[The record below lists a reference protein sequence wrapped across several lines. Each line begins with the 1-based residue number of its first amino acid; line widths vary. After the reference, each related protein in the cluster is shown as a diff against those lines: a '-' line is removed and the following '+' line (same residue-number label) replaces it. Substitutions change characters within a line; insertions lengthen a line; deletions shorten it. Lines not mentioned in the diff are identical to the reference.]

1 MPIINNKYLENKRTE
16 LLHIQS
22 GSIIIT
28 DAPLDNNGKGE
39 YFSPTDTV
47 AGALS
52 ACMMTIMGIKAEKDN
67 FDLQGLKS
75 TVTKLMTSDPRRIS
89 GIKIVFEWADCELT
103 ESQKITLK
111 EAALTCPVALSIHP
125 DIKQNITFNF

>member
-1 MPIINNKYLENKRTE
+1 MPTIKNKYFENKRTE

-39 YFSPTDTV
+39 HFSPTDTV

-52 ACMMTIMGIKAEKDN
+52 ACMMTIMGINAEKEN

-89 GIKIVFEWADCELT
+89 GIKIVFEWTDCEMT

-125 DIKQNITFNF
+125 DIKQDITFKF

>member
-125 DIKQNITFNF
+125 DIKQDITFNF